1 MLIRLLL
8 ERATSNYLTK
18 KAEKMRRPAASGG
31 VCQLPI
37 MTGCK

>member
-8 ERATSNYLTK
+8 ERVTSHYLTK
-18 KAEKMRRPAASGG
+18 KAEKIRRAAASHG
-31 VCQLPI
+31 VRQLPI